1 MRKVD
6 VDQSWRLWRPGG
18 GQAERT
24 GDVRPGADE
33 QVLPVTDDPAVK
45 SVDVIESKYGITI
58 PQLKEGTYA
67 LRVSDTCERD
77 LQVPRGRPG
86 GGFRPRRAGEQ
97 GCSLPPPAPL
107 ASLSLLRVGNHLC
120 GSSQRHARVSRQS
133 QQQHQ
138 ESGEFD
144 NTYR

>member
-18 GQAERT
+18 GQAERNRN
-24 GDVRPGADE
+24 VRPAVDE
-33 QVLPVTDDPAVK
+33 RVPPGSGEPAAK
-45 SVDVIESKYGITI
+45 GRSIFDYEYAIRIL
-58 PQLKEGTYA
+58 QLKEGTYA
-67 LRVSDTCERD
+67 LQVRDMGERV
-77 LQVPRGRPG
+77 LQVSPGHPG

-107 ASLSLLRVGNHLC
+107 ASLSLFRVGDRLC